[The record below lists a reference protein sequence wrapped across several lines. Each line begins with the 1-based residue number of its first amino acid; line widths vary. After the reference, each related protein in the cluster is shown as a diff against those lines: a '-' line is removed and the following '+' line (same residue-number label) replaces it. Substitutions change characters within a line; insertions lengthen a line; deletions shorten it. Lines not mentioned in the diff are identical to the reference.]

1 MLRGMNQ
8 ALGARLRF
16 VASALVSFV
25 FACQFVQSSAHAGGG
40 PENLFLVVNSRS
52 QNSLTIANEYIQLR
66 HVPPG
71 NVYYLDWDGPPDSTD
86 IETFRD
92 KILSPVLQA
101 VSTRGIANQID
112 YIVYSSDFPT
122 RIDFAADLPESQRS
136 QAFLSASITSLTY
149 LYQLVMNR
157 VPLYMNVTANHYMRV
172 PNAPASIAATHGFRG
187 WYGWGPRGE
196 LLESGGSRYLLS
208 TMLAVTNSRGN
219 TVPDAIRYLKRATE
233 ADGSRPKGTIYYMA
247 NSNVRSTTRSGA
259 PTEKPFP
266 TPKFDAAIAELKR
279 LGIAAEVEE
288 GVCPA
293 RKNDVAGAMLGFSV
307 VPWGQSQNKVVPGAI
322 VENLTS
328 FGGVF
333 YEGTGQTVLTEFL
346 RGGAAGSSGTVV
358 EPYANPNKFP
368 TAEIQ
373 LHYARGCS
381 LAEAYYQSVWGP
393 YQLLIVGDPL
403 CRPWAAIPQIHV
415 SGIDRQATV
424 KGRIEF
430 KPSARSPT
438 GRAIDHFELFANGVR
453 VDHCNP
459 GDALKLSTEQMAD
472 GYAELRIVAVEA
484 GDIET
489 QGAGYLPITVSNHGR
504 TIEATASAT
513 KISDGGSLSIR
524 VKAPKMDH
532 IAVYEQ
538 SRMVGTISGESGELP
553 IDTSKLGEGLSI
565 FRAVGISNESPPR
578 RVLSPPTYVE
588 IEGKAK
594 R

>member
-1 MLRGMNQ
+1 
-8 ALGARLRF
+8 
-16 VASALVSFV
+16 
-25 FACQFVQSSAHAGGG
+25 
-40 PENLFLVVNSRS
+40 
-52 QNSLTIANEYIQLR
+52 
-66 HVPPG
+66 
-71 NVYYLDWDGPPDSTD
+71 VYYLDWDGPPDTTD

-92 KILSPVLQA
+92 KILGPVLQA

-112 YIVYSSDFPT
+112 YVVYSSDFPT
-122 RIDFAADLPESQRS
+122 RIDFAGDLPESQRS

-157 VPLYMNVTANHYMRV
+157 VPLYMSVTANHYMRV
-172 PNAPASIAATHGFRG
+172 PNVPADIAATHGFRG

-219 TVPDAIRYLKRATE
+219 TVPEAIRYLKRAAE

-259 PTEKPFP
+259 LKDKPFP
-266 TPKFDAAIAELKR
+266 TPKFDAAIEELKR
-279 LGIAAEVEE
+279 LGVAADVVE
-288 GVCPA
+288 GVCPT

-307 VPWGQSQNKVVPGAI
+307 VPWGQSQNKVIPGAI

-333 YEGTGQTVLTEFL
+333 YEGTGQTVLTEYL
-346 RGGAAGSSGTVV
+346 RAGAAGSSGAVV
-358 EPYANPNKFP
+358 EPYAHPNKFP

-373 LHYARGCS
+373 VHYARGCS

-393 YQLLIVGDPL
+393 YELLIVGDPL
-403 CRPWAAIPQIHV
+403 CRPWAAIPEIHV
-415 SGIDRQATV
+415 SGIARQATV
-424 KGRIEF
+424 NGAIEF
-430 KPSARSPT
+430 KPSARSPI
-438 GRAIDHFELFANGVR
+438 GRAIDHFELFVNGMR
-453 VDHCNP
+453 IDHCNP
-459 GDALKLSTEQMAD
+459 GDPLKLDTEQMAD
-472 GYAELRIVAVEA
+472 GYAELRIVAIEA
-484 GDIET
+484 GNIET
-489 QGAGYLPITVSNHGR
+489 QGEGFLPITVSNHGR
-504 TIEATASAT
+504 TIDASASAG
-513 KISDGGSLSIR
+513 KIAASGSLSIR

-532 IAVYEQ
+532 VAVYEQ

-565 FRAVGISNESPPR
+565 FRAVGISNESPPG
-578 RVLSPPTYVE
+578 RVLSRPIYVE

-594 R
+594 